1 MATTNVEPMRAQRTG
16 RRVGMLPRG
25 RYGEHPWLPYLM
37 VLPHF
42 FFFVIFVCYAAVF
55 SFWISLHEFDFLIP
69 HKPFV
74 GLRQYQAIFN
84 PSKLLHDY
92 FWNSLWHTFIFVF
105 WSAPAAIL
113 ASLLLALLLNAK
125 VRGRNAFRSIYL
137 TPWLLS
143 VAAAALLW
151 RLIFADPDQGILNLM
166 LKAVGIP
173 QVNFFSEMPWPWLT
187 ITADVLWQGL
197 GFNIIVVLAGLQGI
211 PSILYEAASIDGA
224 GWWAAFRNVTLP
236 GLRAVLLFLVITQLL
251 GSFNIFAQAQLMTQ
265 GGPGDETTPMMM
277 RIYEIGF
284 QDYHVGS
291 AAAMSFVFGL
301 ILAVF
306 SLISFRLLRTDR
318 S

>member
-1 MATTNVEPMRAQRTG
+1 MATNVEPMRAQRKG
-16 RRVGMLPRG
+16 RRVGLLPRG
-25 RYGEHPWLPYLM
+25 RYGEHPWLPYVM

-84 PSKLLHDY
+84 PTKLLHDY